1 MIHVFLR
8 YTKYTQCQTTADLL
22 KQGFFQMSLTNLKV
36 LKIILSGF
44 KQDISQNSRSLRW
57 NQATE
62 TAMQENRGHRKK
74 SDAADFPSNEF
85 W

>member
-1 MIHVFLR
+1 MIQVFLR

-22 KQGFFQMSLTNLKV
+22 KQGSFQTSLTNLKV

-44 KQDISQNSRSLRW
+44 KQDISQNSRPLRW

-62 TAMQENRGHRKK
+62 TIMQENCGHRKK

>member
-62 TAMQENRGHRKK
+62 TVMQENRGHRKK